1 MPLPAAMLASDMIQ
15 KSPTTRAK
23 VRPQLA
29 RRVLVLGGAGYL
41 GSVMAGQLL
50 RHGFAVRVLD
60 AFLFG
65 DRSLNEFRSHP
76 NFEVLHGDVRDIRAA
91 ERSMSGCDA
100 VIHLAAIVGDSACD
114 EQKALALEVNYTVTS
129 MLANAAR
136 DCGVHRFIFAS
147 SCSVY
152 GASDGFLDES
162 SPLKPLSLYAQTK
175 QDSERVLLAAK
186 APDFAPTI
194 LRLGTLFGLSP
205 RMRFDLIANMFVAQ
219 AASSGR
225 ITVWNGEQW
234 RPFLHV
240 HDAVRAFMACLNT
253 APTSLSGQIF
263 NVGSPALNCQI
274 RTLGEEVV
282 QLIPDTRL
290 CTIENE
296 DRRNYRVSFE
306 KIQNVLGFRCRK
318 TLAFGI
324 EEIYASLRS
333 RTVTDL
339 MTERFT
345 RTDVQEKA
353 L

>member
-1 MPLPAAMLASDMIQ
+1 MSVPAALLTPNIVQ
-15 KSPTTRAK
+15 RSPVTRATI
-23 VRPQLA
+23 RPQPA
-29 RRVLVLGGAGYL
+29 RRVLILGGAGYL
-41 GSVMAGQLL
+41 GSVMVGQLL

-65 DRSLNEFRSHP
+65 DRSLNEFQQHP
-76 NFEVLHGDVRDIRAA
+76 DFEVAYGDVRSSRAA
-91 ERSMSGCDA
+91 KRSMSACDA

-114 EQKALALEVNYTVTS
+114 KQKDLALEVNCTATP
-129 MLANAAR
+129 MLADAAR
-136 DCGVHRFIFAS
+136 ESGVHRFMFAS

-152 GASDGFLDES
+152 GVSEGLLDES
-162 SPLKPLSLYAQTK
+162 APLKPLSLYAQTK
-175 QDSERVLLAAK
+175 QNSERALLAAK
-186 APDFAPTI
+186 ASDFAPTI

-205 RMRFDLIANMFVAQ
+205 RMRFDLIVNMFVAQ

-240 HDAVRAFMACLNT
+240 HDAVCAFMACLNAT
-253 APTSLSGQIF
+253 PASVSGQIF

-318 TLAFGI
+318 NLAFGI

-333 RTVTDL
+333 RTATDL
-339 MTERFT
+339 TAGRFML
-345 RTDVQEKA
+345 TDVHEKA
-353 L
+353 F